1 MDTLLRLGCPLVL
14 TQTWQIFL
22 FLSLPCLF
30 AVAGARILQG
40 SFLRI
45 VGAAAGAT
53 LRDLI
58 ILALVSYWHP
68 AVNPNYNPYASL
80 LLIYLSASGAA
91 LGAVFGPYRGPLL
104 WVLAGLGA
112 LAGQWLFEPL
122 SRVLLGVGLM
132 ALWLGTRSR
141 RDQGLPC

>member
-1 MDTLLRLGCPLVL
+1 MDMLIRVGCPIQL

-22 FLSLPCLF
+22 FLATPCLM
-30 AVAGARILQG
+30 AALGARLLQG

-45 VGAAAGAT
+45 LGASGAAM

-58 ILALVSYWHP
+58 IVLLVTHGHP
-68 AVNPNYNPYASL
+68 ALNPNYNPYASM
-80 LLIYLSASGAA
+80 LLIYLTASGAA

-122 SRVLLGVGLM
+122 ARGLLALGLGL
-132 ALWLGTRSR
+132 LWIRSR
-141 RDQGLPC
+141 QRPASALPC